1 MKPSFL
7 KGWVSKVRNLGGLIF
22 MDLRDQYGITQLVV
36 RPNSALYERAS
47 QVRSEYVVEVK
58 GIVIE
63 RESKK

>member
-1 MKPSFL
+1 
-7 KGWVSKVRNLGGLIF
+7 

-63 RESKK
+63 RESKNKFIW